1 MPAIEISHVTKEYRL
16 GALQGLKQKV
26 LNAGARLSGRPV
38 QEPPLF
44 KALDDVS
51 FSIEQGEVVGII
63 GHNGAG
69 KSTLLKMLARIST
82 PTRGSVKVNGRIAP
96 LIEVG
101 AGFVPD
107 FTGRENVYLN
117 GSILGLSKKEID
129 RKFDEIVDFAEMAE
143 FIDTPVKRYSSGMQ
157 VKLAFAVATSI
168 EAEIL
173 IVDEVLAVG
182 DLAFQRKC
190 FDRME
195 SLIKGHGRTVLLV
208 SHNIRQVERL
218 CSRVIFMDHGQVRQ
232 DDAARVV
239 CNAFYEY
246 SDKRISAQSAGLRG
260 ETKATTGEV
269 DLLGFSLVDGAG
281 DVLSEVEYGNDVHVR
296 FTLLAKKPLRNPIF
310 VLGVHTTDFV
320 NVTTTTSSET
330 FRQETLAAGEHEFCV
345 RLSDCPLT
353 PGAYSFRLSVD
364 VEDPIRNIFYCD
376 NLHSFTVRSDDLARS
391 GPELEG
397 FFLLQSSWNSET
409 DRQAQPLLDARDRSR
424 VVPIS
429 SARKAIPQTTTEPG
443 HRTRCP

>member
-1 MPAIEISHVTKEYRL
+1 MPIIQVDHLTKEYRL
-16 GALQGLKQKV
+16 GAMQGIKQAL
-26 LNAGARLSGRPV
+26 LNSAARLTGKKV
-38 QEPPLF
+38 EAPPLF
-44 KALDDVS
+44 KALDDVC
-51 FSIEQGEVVGII
+51 FSIEQGEVIGII

-82 PTRGSVKVNGRIAP
+82 PTRGSVKVDGRIAP

-117 GSILGLSKKEID
+117 GAILGMSRQEID

-195 SLIKGHGRTVLLV
+195 DLIKRQGKTVLLV

-218 CSRVIFMDHGQVRQ
+218 CSRVILLDHGKTLADGEPRQ
-232 DDAARVV
+232 ICDLFFARNDEKIKQTTAA
-239 CNAFYEY
+239 
-246 SDKRISAQSAGLRG
+246 SK
-260 ETKATTGEV
+260 TTRARSEMT
-269 DLLGFSLVDGAG
+269 G
-281 DVLSEVEYGNDVHVR
+281 DVELLEVGFFDLGGKSTDRITYKSGV
-296 FTLLAKKPLRNPIF
+296 TLKIVYQINNALVSPMF
-310 VLGVHTTDFV
+310 GFGVHTIDFLYL
-320 NVTTTTSSET
+320 TTEISEQK
-330 FRQETLAAGEHEFCV
+330 FAGRCFKPGLYAVEFKIREFPFLPGVYSV
-345 RLSDCPLT
+345 RLGISEGEIQRT
-353 PGAYSFRLSVD
+353 VFYQESVLNFQ
-364 VEDPIRNIFYCD
+364 VEALDR
-376 NLHSFTVRSDDLARS
+376 HRTQSMQ
-391 GPELEG
+391 EG
-397 FFLLQSSWNSET
+397 FVAIDGEW
-409 DRQAQPLLDARDRSR
+409 LLDEMSIVSFERNL
-424 VVPIS
+424 
-429 SARKAIPQTTTEPG
+429 TESDI
-443 HRTRCP
+443 